1 MMCLRQLNNKNQQKI
16 YRNRY
21 WIWKYIK
28 YEDEESDAKNGSLLF
43 VSIFSLTGVFWD
55 QYAYEL
61 HCTPFTETKIYW
73 NCQTYGLILDSPVW
87 KQEMES
93 MILVGPSQLRKFYDS
108 ITVIWE
114 INAGSSKHIY
124 KDDWHLRQN
133 KLQFF
138 MFQKLMKWK
147 SLQVQLPDQHV

>member
-1 MMCLRQLNNKNQQKI
+1 MLTNYIALHLLKQK
-16 YRNRY
+16 
-21 WIWKYIK
+21 
-28 YEDEESDAKNGSLLF
+28 
-43 VSIFSLTGVFWD
+43 
-55 QYAYEL
+55 
-61 HCTPFTETKIYW
+61 FTETVEQL
-73 NCQTYGLILDSPVW
+73 CQTCGLILDSPVW

-93 MILVGPSQLRKFYDS
+93 MILVGPSQHRKFYDS

-124 KDDWHLRQN
+124 KDDWHLRQS